1 MDSTY
6 GLEKEVEAAESIY
19 CVSPP
24 IAMPP
29 SSSIR
34 SPQCHELVC
43 GHSDSHIIDLHSGW
57 VDHNDGLVPA
67 GSLSQDI
74 GRNDALLDGMLG
86 NPRCEGVGD
95 LRKRDPSNFIEFH

>member
-43 GHSDSHIIDLHSGW
+43 GHSDSHIIDPRSLW
-57 VDHNDGLVPA
+57 VDYNDGLVPA

-74 GRNDALLDGMLG
+74 GRNDAWLDGMLG
-86 NPRCEGVGD
+86 NPRRGGVGD
-95 LRKRDPSNFIEFH
+95 LQKHNPSNIIEFH